1 MKSLGT
7 SYIFGMGNKKVLATL
22 AIGATVVLSGCAQT
36 IVPGLGLEKAS
47 GFEDNRDSL
56 VIEAAVKDA
65 KTGELKPG
73 NITVTQDQMD
83 FDGNRKDFGPEESYF
98 KVVTDEGES
107 VSGHLIRV
115 VVQANDPEAEVLCA
129 IKDITKEE
137 PTHATESE
145 GEGSATCQID
155 VS

>member
-1 MKSLGT
+1 MNSLGT
-7 SYIFGMGNKKVLATL
+7 RYIFCMGNKKVFATL

-36 IVPGLGLEKAS
+36 IVPGLGIEKTE
-47 GFEDNRDSL
+47 GFEGNRDSL
-56 VIEAAVKDA
+56 VIEAVVKDA

-73 NITVTQDQMD
+73 NISVTQDQMD
-83 FDGNRKDFGPEESYF
+83 FDGNREDFGAEESFF
-98 KVVTDEGES
+98 KVVTDEDES

-115 VVQANDPEAEVLCA
+115 VVQSENPEDEVFCA
-129 IKDITKEE
+129 IADVAKIE

-145 GEGSATCQID
+145 GEGSATCQVH